1 MSVNYFEETI
11 RFPKVMKSA
20 IETSLLYTISI
31 LYYQEYKQK
40 PENTLKKRL
49 VLSDVNS
56 GEDFT
61 LQSAQDQISKL
72 YNQYKIELPFT
83 TYQID
88 TLEFRPEKNNQAHA
102 RPYNYFDTDLKRYI
116 KAYPVKLT
124 IPMISIFNKG
134 DDYSKANLILLDNN
148 ASLHRLWAPVI
159 VGGKQTATPVDVT
172 YEITKGNYA
181 FGFQEWLSK
190 GKIYDINHNMIIIYY
205 DLMVEDEEVAEVD
218 NIILWFQPQI
228 DFITNNGQNLENYE
242 VSTTPLSITSPI
254 IDNSNIDITEPLII
268 NFSHPVEESSFYE
281 NFFIYPD
288 IYVNFT
294 WNIDFTQVTLVPDFP
309 LNTNTDFTITINAD
323 ISTDSLRLM
332 KREPWILHFHTN

>member
-88 TLEFRPEKNNQAHA
+88 TLEFRPEKNS
-102 RPYNYFDTDLKRYI
+102 TCE
-116 KAYPVKLT
+116 T
-124 IPMISIFNKG
+124 I
-134 DDYSKANLILLDNN
+134 
-148 ASLHRLWAPVI
+148 
-159 VGGKQTATPVDVT
+159 
-172 YEITKGNYA
+172 
-181 FGFQEWLSK
+181 
-190 GKIYDINHNMIIIYY
+190 
-205 DLMVEDEEVAEVD
+205 
-218 NIILWFQPQI
+218 
-228 DFITNNGQNLENYE
+228 
-242 VSTTPLSITSPI
+242 
-254 IDNSNIDITEPLII
+254 
-268 NFSHPVEESSFYE
+268 
-281 NFFIYPD
+281 
-288 IYVNFT
+288 
-294 WNIDFTQVTLVPDFP
+294 
-309 LNTNTDFTITINAD
+309 
-323 ISTDSLRLM
+323 
-332 KREPWILHFHTN
+332 